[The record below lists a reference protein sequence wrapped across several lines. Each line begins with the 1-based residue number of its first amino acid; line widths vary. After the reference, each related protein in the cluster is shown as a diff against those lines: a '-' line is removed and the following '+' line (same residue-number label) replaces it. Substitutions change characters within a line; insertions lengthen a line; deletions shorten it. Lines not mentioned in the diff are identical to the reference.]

1 MYRYKIDG
9 RGASIGCGIVLL
21 LLGIILLSPFVGWLI
36 SLLTDLLGWVLV
48 VVGLIGSR
56 RGYDCW
62 VDHPFIRGML

>member
-48 VVGLIGSR
+48 VVGLIGIILGISFRLFGSR
-56 RGYDCW
+56 PGYD
-62 VDHPFIRGML
+62 